1 MNGKDVSAYQGWKQ
15 ILASSNVAIT
25 WKRYPANEETKQKQT
40 PVHRKASL
48 DQIRQPQSFQ
58 QSPITPL
65 KNRSE
70 KRNTNKNQ
78 INKQSFRAK
87 TQTDGILQNN
97 NTSKP
102 VTEKNLWV
110 KTSLTDSK
118 GPRAMLSGW

>member
-15 ILASSNVAIT
+15 ILASSNVAIK
-25 WKRYPANEETKQKQT
+25 WKRYPANEKTKQKQT

-48 DQIRQPQSFQ
+48 DQTRQPQSFQ

>member
-1 MNGKDVSAYQGWKQ
+1 METNFGK
-15 ILASSNVAIT
+15 LIT
-25 WKRYPANEETKQKQT
+25 WKRYPANEKTKQKQT

-48 DQIRQPQSFQ
+48 DQTRQPQSFQ

>member
-58 QSPITPL
+58 QSPT
-65 KNRSE
+65 KTKS
-70 KRNTNKNQ
+70 TNKASEQKLKQMEFSRTTTQANQ
-78 INKQSFRAK
+78 SRRR
-87 TQTDGILQNN
+87 TCG
-97 NTSKP
+97 
-102 VTEKNLWV
+102 
-110 KTSLTDSK
+110 
-118 GPRAMLSGW
+118 

>member
-15 ILASSNVAIT
+15 ILASSNVAIK
-25 WKRYPANEETKQKQT
+25 WKRYPANEKTKQKQT

-48 DQIRQPQSFQ
+48 DQTRQPQSFQ

-102 VTEKNLWV
+102 ATEKNLRV

-118 GPRAMLSGW
+118 GPRAMLGGW